1 MQQQQDIQQAQPRES
16 MAPGEDWHST
26 IKRGNAHFEI
36 GRYQAALHWYRHA
49 ADLVEQYLADMTL
62 TAPLLLAK
70 VITLQNAAATCAR
83 LREEASA
90 DSTYREVHNL
100 VRDIALDPAQPL
112 SLRAIALRQCRQTL
126 SEWSAFRAGQSAEEG
141 VTWH

>member
-1 MQQQQDIQQAQPRES
+1 MQQQQDMQQAKPRES
-16 MAPGEDWHST
+16 MTPGEDWHST
-26 IKRGNAHFEI
+26 IKRGNAHFEV
-36 GRYQAALHWYRHA
+36 GRYYAALRWYRHA

-83 LREEASA
+83 LCEEASA
-90 DSTYREVHNL
+90 DSTYREVHSL
-100 VRDIALDPAQPL
+100 VRDIALDPGQSL

-126 SEWSAFRAGQSAEEG
+126 SEWSAFRAGQSVQEG